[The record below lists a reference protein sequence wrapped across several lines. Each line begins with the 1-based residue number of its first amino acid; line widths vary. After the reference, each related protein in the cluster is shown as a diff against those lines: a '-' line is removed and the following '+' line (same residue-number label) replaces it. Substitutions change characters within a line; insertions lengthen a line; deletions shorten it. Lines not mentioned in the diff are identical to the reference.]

1 MKLRKLKKHNWK
13 NWTVKKNWLNRLE
26 FKKNWPVWF
35 CFGFI
40 SLKLKKSN
48 WTENKKNKKE
58 TEPNQFEPVFVLKN
72 QIKPTKSKQVG
83 LNRFKFDFS
92 FFFLN
97 LVCLFFCYK
106 NHIRLKIITPVLNC
120 LVEHMLKS
128 LLELFEFF
136 PIPIWCGDFKLLFFR
151 GSSLY
156 PLIKVG
162 MEKFF
167 FKIEVEVEADKITQ
181 FIW

>member
-1 MKLRKLKKHNWK
+1 LVLFRFYKFETEKIE
-13 NWTVKKNWLNRLE
+13 LNR
-26 FKKNWPVWF
+26 KQ
-35 CFGFI
+35 
-40 SLKLKKSN
+40 
-48 WTENKKNKKE
+48 KNKKK

-72 QIKPTKSKQVG
+72 QIKPIKSKQVG

-92 FFFLN
+92 FFFFN
-97 LVCLFFCYK
+97 LVCLFLFYK

-162 MEKFF
+162 VEKFF

-181 FIW
+181 FICSI